1 MDNKRTICSNAIQS
15 KGVKYMNDKNIIN
28 KNRLDAIELFINDFN
43 EITNCLYDS
52 ELRISKADEYYK
64 AMLLV
69 KAVLEDLYYEWYR
82 NIRRYYKW
90 V

>member
-1 MDNKRTICSNAIQS
+1 
-15 KGVKYMNDKNIIN
+15 MNDKNIIN

-82 NIRRYYKW
+82 NIRRNRNKKISHNDK
-90 V
+90 

>member
-1 MDNKRTICSNAIQS
+1 
-15 KGVKYMNDKNIIN
+15 MNDKNIIN

-82 NIRRYYKW
+82 NIRKYGTTI
-90 V
+90 

>member
-1 MDNKRTICSNAIQS
+1 
-15 KGVKYMNDKNIIN
+15 MNDKNIIN

-52 ELRISKADEYYK
+52 ELRISKVDEYYK

-69 KAVLEDLYYEWYR
+69 KAVLEDLYYE
-82 NIRRYYKW
+82 
-90 V
+90 